1 MSLLDAIVFF
11 AWLVLLYML
20 LLMVREWRYKDQT
33 CAKYLLPAFSFKVLG
48 VLLFDAI
55 YVFYYHGGDT
65 LDYYRYSLA
74 LYKAIHYE
82 PFLGLKVFF
91 SEANQFEPLTDHI
104 TRQLEGY
111 YFETN
116 TFTVVK
122 ISTLLNFFTFGQ
134 FWATSLLF
142 ATLGF
147 IGLWSMFR
155 VFSHLYPHLEREMA
169 WVALFIPSVAF
180 WGSGIMKDTISMSAL
195 GVLLYLLYKAIILR
209 QNIVFS
215 LLLLPFV
222 FSAVWSTKPY
232 IIMAFAPAFL
242 LWVILRYKNEIEERR
257 LRIAVFMVIM
267 GGLVLMYYQ
276 MQSQI
281 TAWSNELF
289 FKFVRMAMGFHS
301 WHSFLSQQGG
311 GYSLGEVEFTVGGV
325 LSKFPQS
332 VMVTLFR
339 PFLYEARSPVMLI
352 TAIESALFLFF
363 TLYVLL
369 KTRFIGFFVKLG
381 SQPFAL
387 FAFVFSLLFAFAV
400 GFTSYNFGALA
411 RYKIPCMPFYLA
423 VLLVVL
429 RGNNRNNEKRQLVK

>member
-1 MSLLDAIVFF
+1 MSLLDAVVSFC
-11 AWLVLLYML
+11 WLVLLYML
-20 LLMVREWRYKDQT
+20 LLIVREWRYKDQT
-33 CAKYLLPAFSFKVLG
+33 CAKYLLPAFSFKILG
-48 VLLFDAI
+48 VLFFDAI

-82 PFLGLKVFF
+82 PLLGLKVLF

-122 ISTLLNFFTFGQ
+122 ISTILNFFTFGQ

-142 ATLGF
+142 AALGF

-155 VFSHLYPHLEREMA
+155 VFNQLYPHLERQMA
-169 WVALFIPSVAF
+169 WVTLFIPSVAF

-195 GVLLYLLYKAIILR
+195 GVLLYLLYKAVILR
-209 QNIVFS
+209 RNIVFS
-215 LLLLPFV
+215 ILLLPFV
-222 FSAVWSTKPY
+222 FSAVWNTKPY
-232 IIMAFAPAFL
+232 VIMAFAPAFL
-242 LWVILRYKNEIEERR
+242 LWVILHYKNEIEERR
-257 LRIAVFMVIM
+257 LRIATFMVFM
-267 GGLVLMYYQ
+267 GGGMVMYYQ
-276 MQSQI
+276 MQSMI
-281 TAWSNELF
+281 AAWSNELF

-301 WHSFLSQQGG
+301 WHGFLSQGSG
-311 GYSLGEVEFTVGGV
+311 AGYSLGEVEFTVGGI

-339 PFLYEARSPVMLI
+339 PFLYEVRSPVVLI
-352 TAIESALFLFF
+352 TAIESTLFLFF
-363 TLYVLL
+363 TIYVLL
-369 KTRFIGFFVKLG
+369 KTRFVGFFVRLG

-387 FAFVFSLLFAFAV
+387 FAFIFSLLFAFAV

-429 RGNNRNNEKRQLVK
+429 DGDERDR